1 MSRNAK
7 ASRSGRKAQINWT
20 SYMDECIANALV
32 EEVSLRKKYDNA
44 FREASMNKV
53 AKIVMETFSVQ
64 VDGEKCRNRLRTLKK
79 KYNLA
84 KLAHS
89 KSGFGWDEER
99 NCVTAEPDVWD
110 EFIKAK
116 PEAIHIRNKS
126 FPLLAQFDII
136 CGDDSTTGNAARTT
150 SDLEEEVLH
159 SSHYMDDIPLSSYP
173 SGSYTPFAPPDD
185 VYSDG
190 TQGQYQYGEGSG
202 QRDVRNSAPRPLK
215 KKKNASIASNVI
227 EKFERMQETMDEYV
241 SFKTKTAGRLWDELE
256 NMTTIDSDMMYRAY
270 TFLAERLHFAS
281 TFLDHVSPIQRNEW
295 LERMIP

>member
-1 MSRNAK
+1 
-7 ASRSGRKAQINWT
+7 
-20 SYMDECIANALV
+20 
-32 EEVSLRKKYDNA
+32 
-44 FREASMNKV
+44 
-53 AKIVMETFSVQ
+53 METFSVQ
-64 VDGEKCRNRLRTLKK
+64 VDREKCRNRLRTLKK
-79 KYNLA
+79 KYNVA
-84 KLAHS
+84 KLALS
-89 KSGFGWDEER
+89 KSGFSWDEER
-99 NCVTAEPDVWD
+99 KCVTADPDVWD

-116 PEAIHIRNKS
+116 LEAIHIRNKS

-136 CGDDSTTGNAARTT
+136 CGDDSATGNAARTT

-215 KKKNASIASNVI
+215 KKKNASIALTV
-227 EKFERMQETMDEYV
+227 ERMQETMDEYV
-241 SFKTKTAGRLWDELE
+241 SFKTKTTGRLWDELK

-270 TFLAERLHFAS
+270 TFLAERPHFAS
-281 TFLDHVSPIQRNEW
+281 TFLNHPPEKNPSFPSVSKPTDQSFSKI
-295 LERMIP
+295 

>member
-7 ASRSGRKAQINWT
+7 ASSSSRKAQINWT
-20 SYMDECIANALV
+20 SYIDECMTKALV
-32 EEVSLRKKYDNA
+32 EEVLLEKKSDNA
-44 FREASMNKV
+44 IREASMNKV

-64 VDGEKCRNRLRTLKK
+64 VDGEKCRNRLQTLKK

-84 KLAHS
+84 KLTLS

-99 NCVTAEPDVWD
+99 KCVTAELDVWD
-110 EFIKAK
+110 EFIKVKNK
-116 PEAIHIRNKS
+116 P
-126 FPLLAQFDII
+126 FPLLAQFDIT
-136 CGDDSTTGNAARTT
+136 CGDDSATGNAVRTT
-150 SDLEEEVLH
+150 SDLEKEVLH

-185 VYSDG
+185 VYSDE

-215 KKKNASIASNVI
+215 KKKNASIASTVI

-241 SFKTKTAGRLWDELE
+241 SFKTKTAERLWDELE

-270 TFLAERLHFAS
+270 TFLTERLHFAS